1 MDFGNFLGLAATALS
16 ILAVLIGGALWVL
29 QLVTRLSNRMITL
42 ERDCESIKTELD
54 TLEIKTNKDREENS
68 QFRHKHESSVKS
80 LYVLIETK
88 FSDSS
93 KHWEDFKELIT
104 TKIDLAISKNNEKR

>member
-1 MDFGNFLGLAATALS
+1 MDFGNFLGLVATALG
-16 ILAVLIGGALWVL
+16 ILGILLGGALWVL
-29 QLVTRLSNRMITL
+29 QLVTRLSNKIITL
-42 ERDCESIKTELD
+42 ERDCQETRTKLNA
-54 TLEIKTNKDREENS
+54 LEIKTDEDREENS

-93 KHWEDFKELIT
+93 KHWEDFKELII
-104 TKIDLAISKNNEKR
+104 TKIDLAISKNNEKK

>member
-1 MDFGNFLGLAATALS
+1 MDLGSFLGLIATALG
-16 ILAVLIGGALWVL
+16 ILGILLGGALWVL
-29 QLVTRLSNRMITL
+29 QLVTRLSNKIITI
-42 ERDCESIKTELD
+42 ERDNKETKE
-54 TLEIKTNKDREENS
+54 EISALKKSTDEDREKNS

-93 KHWEDFKELIT
+93 KHWEDFKELIA
-104 TKIDLAISKNNEKR
+104 TKIDLAISKNNEKK